1 MKFKHL
7 FFLVL
12 FFLAFFVIV
21 FWIQK
26 NYDVL
31 IKQKFYFTGTV
42 SVPVW
47 LAMFIFFLAGF
58 FLMLMLFLVDV
69 WKKTRKI
76 HKLQEE
82 KEEKKVFEEGIEI
95 SVYALLHGE
104 LEEAKRIL
112 KNLSLE
118 KANTWEGKILNLCV
132 SLREK
137 DIERAEFLIKDLEK
151 EKKFSLFPLLKSR
164 FFEIKEEYEKAI
176 EYLEENLKNIPS
188 PLKVIALKQLRTLY
202 IKIKKFE
209 GALKIQEEIIKLLG
223 FEEDKNLRIC
233 LEYEVAKNLK
243 NNKEL
248 KEAIQKVQDIL
259 KENPKFTPAWVLYGD
274 IYKEDKE
281 EERALSVYT
290 EGFKNTYSSILLHKI
305 EDLYLEKEEAAKA
318 LEAINHIR
326 FQVEKDTLPRFFLG
340 RLYYRL
346 EMVDEAYKLL
356 SSLQPF
362 APNSVVLNYLLA
374 TLEERIGKKEKALQS
389 LKKSLENYDALK
401 NEYYCFNCQKSMKT
415 WQDRCPFCG
424 AWASIEINFKEE
436 ILEDTLGLRITPI
449 SYPIY

>member
-1 MKFKHL
+1 MKFKYL
-7 FFLVL
+7 FFLIL
-12 FFLAFFVIV
+12 FFFVFFVIIY
-21 FWIQK
+21 WIQK

-31 IKQKFYFTGTV
+31 IKGKFYFTGTI
-42 SVPVW
+42 SVPLW

-58 FLMLMLFLVDV
+58 FLMLIIFLIDA

-82 KEEKKVFEEGIEI
+82 KKEKKVFEEEIEI
-95 SVYALLHGE
+95 SVYTLLHGE
-104 LEEAKRIL
+104 IEETKRIL

-118 KANTWEGKILNLCV
+118 KANTWESKLLDLCL
-132 SLREK
+132 SLRER
-137 DIERAEFLIKDLEK
+137 DIERAEFLIKELER
-151 EKKFSLFPLLKSR
+151 EKKFSLFPLLKGK
-164 FFEIKEEYEKAI
+164 FFELKEEHEKAI
-176 EYLEENLKNIPS
+176 EYLEENLKNIPLS
-188 PLKVIALKQLRTLY
+188 LKVIALKQLRNLY
-202 IKIKKFE
+202 IKINKFK
-209 GALKIQEEIIKLLG
+209 GGLKIQEEIIKLSST
-223 FEEDKNLRIC
+223 EEDKNLKIC
-233 LEYEVAKNLK
+233 LKYEVAKNLK

-248 KEAIQKVQDIL
+248 KGAIQKIQDIL

-274 IYKEDKE
+274 IYKEDNE

-305 EDLYLEKEEAAKA
+305 EDLYLEKEEATKA

-374 TLEERIGKKEKALQS
+374 TLEERFGKKDKALQS

-401 NEYYCFNCQKSMKT
+401 NEYYCFNCQKPLKT

-449 SYPIY
+449 SYPLY